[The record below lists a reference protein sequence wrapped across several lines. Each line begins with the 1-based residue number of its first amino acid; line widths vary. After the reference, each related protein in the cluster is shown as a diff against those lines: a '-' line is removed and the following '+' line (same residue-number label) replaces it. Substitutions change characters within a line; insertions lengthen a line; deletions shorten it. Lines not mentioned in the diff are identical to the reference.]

1 MDAQDIWLIHL
12 YCGCTANSGHRKCC
26 AAKKSTYCTKHYLHL
41 PRKTG
46 MVIRE
51 DYLHLALWVE
61 QEILEKIKSISIY
74 YRGKF
79 LKKDLFLK
87 TTMRYH
93 FTPVR
98 MSVIQ
103 NLQAINAGE
112 GVEKREP
119 SCTAG
124 GNAN

>member
-1 MDAQDIWLIHL
+1 
-12 YCGCTANSGHRKCC
+12 
-26 AAKKSTYCTKHYLHL
+26 
-41 PRKTG
+41 

-98 MSVIQ
+98 MVAIQ
-103 NLQAINAGE
+103 KSASNKNYFLIKIIKE
-112 GVEKREP
+112 D
-119 SCTAG
+119 
-124 GNAN
+124 